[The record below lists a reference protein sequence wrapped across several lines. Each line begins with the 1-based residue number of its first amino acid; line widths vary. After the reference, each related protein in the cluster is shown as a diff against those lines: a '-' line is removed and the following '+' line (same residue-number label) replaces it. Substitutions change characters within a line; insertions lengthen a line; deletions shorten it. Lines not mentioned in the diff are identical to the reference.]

1 MKKVKGARRSSVRR
15 ERAKGYER
23 IYHLR
28 AGNQIASSERAG
40 IAVQARLSR
49 REQSAEP
56 SKLITEKERIPQ
68 NGIAHVGSDVEIDS
82 SLERDHRKRSVEVAA
97 DVETRDETGVRHRAS
112 ERDR

>member
-1 MKKVKGARRSSVRR
+1 MKKVKGVRRSSVRR
-15 ERAKGYER
+15 ERARYEG
-23 IYHLR
+23 IYLLR

-68 NGIAHVGSDVEIDS
+68 NGIAHVGSIEIDS

-112 ERDR
+112 ERAR